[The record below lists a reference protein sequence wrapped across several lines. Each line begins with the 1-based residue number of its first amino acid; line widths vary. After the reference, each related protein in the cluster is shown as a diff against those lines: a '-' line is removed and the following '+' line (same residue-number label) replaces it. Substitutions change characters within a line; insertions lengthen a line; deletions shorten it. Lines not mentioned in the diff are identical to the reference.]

1 MSWGY
6 RAQVPMMSSSR
17 LRYSCRNTEPTSRWM
32 ASTASTTRTIP
43 STNLSWAQT
52 FVRVVNSAA
61 IGALKKALKI
71 FVETRTAAATSD
83 PTKLAGDVETQTRIA
98 QVMNTIAELEAV
110 MFYNF
115 DQMESSDWQPSIEE
129 RVLFRYQASLVIDKA
144 IDAIDTLFDV
154 AGGRAVFN
162 GHPLQNLWH
171 DIHIARCHV
180 ANNPTG
186 FARNLGA
193 MQLGMENQDVFV

>member
-1 MSWGY
+1 
-6 RAQVPMMSSSR
+6 
-17 LRYSCRNTEPTSRWM
+17 
-32 ASTASTTRTIP
+32 
-43 STNLSWAQT
+43 
-52 FVRVVNSAA
+52 
-61 IGALKKALKI
+61 
-71 FVETRTAAATSD
+71 
-83 PTKLAGDVETQTRIA
+83 
-98 QVMNTIAELEAV
+98 
-110 MFYNF
+110 MFHNF
-115 DQMESSDWQPSIEE
+115 DKMEGSDWQPSIAE

-193 MQLGMENQDVFV
+193 MQLGVENQDVFV

>member
-1 MSWGY
+1 MRSKFL
-6 RAQVPMMSSSR
+6 
-17 LRYSCRNTEPTSRWM
+17 LRPEPPRQ
-32 ASTASTTRTIP
+32 P
-43 STNLSWAQT
+43 
-52 FVRVVNSAA
+52 
-61 IGALKKALKI
+61 
-71 FVETRTAAATSD
+71 AT

-98 QVMNTIAELEAV
+98 EVMNTIAELEAV
-110 MFYNF
+110 MFHNF
-115 DQMESSDWQPSIEE
+115 DKMEDANWQPSIEE
-129 RVLFRYQASLVIDKA
+129 RVLYRYQASIVIDKA

-193 MQLGMENQDVFV
+193 MQLGVENQDVFI